1 MAAIKTKTLPS
12 SLLKIRSAR
21 LTILAAMLMCSNG
34 QGGRIWAA
42 QPATQTPGQ
51 AGRAATATNPPAGFV
66 LHVQRNEVLVDVR
79 VFDRRGHAITDLT
92 RDDFRVLEDGVVQK
106 INSFDLE
113 NVDQLLKASAASG
126 PPPTV
131 DLGHLP
137 PNTPVSK
144 VIQDHRL
151 IVLFFDLTS
160 MQVDD
165 LMRAINAASHFV
177 NVQMTPADL
186 VAIVTYSSDLRVAQ
200 NFTNDR
206 APLQKVLHA
215 IQIGETNALSQ
226 AGSTGEAGTTGAA
239 GNTVVTQDLS
249 DAFTPDETEFNIFNT
264 DEKLSAIDSLA
275 DMLSGLPGRKNV
287 IHFSSG
293 IEQTGIEN
301 EAQLRATIDAANRA
315 NMSLYTMDARG
326 LLALPPGGDASTASP
341 SGVGIYTAQ
350 AVNSQINSMHTG
362 RETLAS
368 LATDTGGRTFYD
380 LNDFSTAFKDVQ
392 TENTS
397 YYLIGYTPSNT
408 RGDGRFR
415 HIRVEV
421 LRPGVKVD
429 ARPGYYA
436 PKDFRHFT
444 REDKELQLE
453 QAMDLGEPFVEL
465 PLAVEAAHFLEPSG
479 DYRVVLAAKIP
490 GSAISF
496 LQKSAVHQT
505 EFDFAWRA
513 TDKAGHVAAAL
524 RDTLPVKLGSETYQ
538 QVLASNFLYEGGFV
552 LPPGD
557 YKLKVV
563 VRENL
568 SGKMGTFEQAL
579 SLPPAPN
586 KGIAVSSV
594 VVSNQLQ
601 DAAAAS
607 GHNKKNRKSPDQPL
621 REGDKTILPS
631 VTRVFRKDQNL
642 YVYLQSYE
650 PRASNKNRASAAGAA
665 PPPSS
670 FALVFFKSNVQIS
683 DAGPFPGTVEKS
695 GAHTATYFTTIP
707 LAKFPTGR
715 YIMQINVLDPG
726 AGQVAFTRV
735 PIAIMNPAPGTR
747 PAAGR

>member
-1 MAAIKTKTLPS
+1 MTAGRFKMTSVQSGRGRHTRLALVAF
-12 SLLKIRSAR
+12 LLICA
-21 LTILAAMLMCSNG
+21 NG
-34 QGGRIWAA
+34 QGGRDWAA
-42 QPATQTPGQ
+42 QAPGQ
-51 AGRAATATNPPAGFV
+51 NGRAAAGTNPQGGFV
-66 LHVQRNEVLVDVR
+66 LHAQRNEVLVDVR
-79 VFDRRGHAITDLT
+79 VLDHSGHAITNLT

-113 NVDQLLKASAASG
+113 DVEKLVQAKAASG
-126 PPPTV
+126 PPPTI

-137 PNTPVSK
+137 PNAPVSK
-144 VIQDHRL
+144 IIQDHRL

-165 LMRAINAASHFV
+165 LMRALQAASHFV
-177 NVQMTPADL
+177 SVQMTPADL
-186 VAIVTYSSDLRVAQ
+186 VSIVTYSSDLRVAR

-206 APLQKVLHA
+206 SELKKALHA
-215 IQIGETNALSQ
+215 IQVGETNALSQ
-226 AGSTGEAGTTGAA
+226 AGSTGEAGTTDAA

-301 EAQLRATIDAANRA
+301 EAQLRATVDAANRA

-326 LLALPPGGDASTASP
+326 LMALPPGGDASTASP

-350 AVNSQINSMHTG
+350 AVNSQVNSMHTG

-380 LNDFSTAFKDVQ
+380 LNDFSTAFKDVLAE
-392 TENTS
+392 TTS

-415 HIRVEV
+415 HIRVQV
-421 LRPGVKVD
+421 TRPGVKVE

-453 QAMDLGEPFVEL
+453 QAMDLGQPFVEL
-465 PLAVEAAHFLEPSG
+465 PLAVEAAHFLQSSG

-496 LQKSAVHQT
+496 LQKSAVHRT

-524 RDTLPVKLGSETYQ
+524 RDTLPVKLGTETYQ

-568 SGKMGTFEQAL
+568 SGKMGTFEQDL
-579 SLPPAPN
+579 SLPPPPV

-594 VVSNQLQ
+594 VVSNQLE

-607 GHNKKNRKSPDQPL
+607 VRKKHRKSMDQPL
-621 REGDKTILPS
+621 IEGGKSILPS
-631 VTRVFRKDQNL
+631 VTRVFRKDQDL
-642 YVYLQSYE
+642 YIYLQSYE
-650 PRASNKNRASAAGAA
+650 PRSTKRARTPSPNGA

-670 FALVFFKSNVQIS
+670 FALVFFKSNLQIS
-683 DAGPFPGTVEKS
+683 DAGPFSAATEKS
-695 GAHTATYFTTIP
+695 GARTATYFTSIP
-707 LAKFPTGR
+707 LTRFPTGR
-715 YIMQINVLDPG
+715 YILQVNVLDPG
-726 AGQVAFTRV
+726 AGQVAFTRI
-735 PIAIMNPAPGTR
+735 PIAIMNAAPPAR